1 MVGPPSLARGASS
14 PRVQE
19 GSDEADRR
27 NGRARVRI
35 TARLIAALALAAAA
49 VVAGATFVQMR
60 TERAR
65 LLEDLERRGSILAE
79 SIDTAIDPALMERDG
94 KRIDQFAQKFSNR
107 GRLIGIAVTDA
118 RGAVLAASAGLGGDA
133 AAVPELARQ
142 AMKQEQPVTRS
153 LKVLGRE
160 TTAYA
165 RPLHSDTDDTVVTG
179 ALVIF
184 QDTAY
189 IGERIHDLWR
199 HNFLRLLTQVFLI
212 SLVTLWI
219 VRWDVLAP
227 MAQMA
232 DWMKRLRAGEDV
244 EKDAFSRAGA
254 FAPMAHEVT
263 RFARHLT
270 AARDAAEEEARLR
283 RSAETLWTPERLK
296 EHVKN
301 KLGGQPL
308 VVVSNREPYMHRYKG
323 REVEVIVPAGGV
335 VTALDPLMKACGG
348 TWIAHGAGDAD
359 WETVDASN
367 RVRVPPE
374 DPRYTLRRI
383 PLTREEENGY
393 YYGFSNEGLWP
404 LCHVAH
410 VRPDFRPEDWTHYE
424 AANRKFADAVLEEI
438 EGRPSPCVLIQD
450 YHFALLPRLIK
461 EKRPDA
467 RVALFWHIPWPNPES
482 FGICPWQKEIL
493 SGMLGADLV
502 GFHTQYYCNNFLET
516 VDRTLECRI
525 DREGFS
531 VIKEGHLTSVKA
543 DPISVDFA
551 DSAAETGAKDGKAAL
566 LKELRVK
573 AEFLAVGVDRVDYT
587 KGILERFRAVE
598 RFLDKHPRY
607 QGRFTI
613 VQLGAPSR
621 THIKRY
627 NDFLAETEAEAD
639 RINWKFKA
647 ADWRP
652 IVYRTRHHNR
662 REILPYYASAD
673 VCLVTSLS
681 DGMNLVAKEFVAA
694 RADGDGA
701 LILSRFTGASRELGD
716 ALIVNPYDLDQ
727 AAEAIR
733 YALEM
738 PAAERRERMGRLRET
753 VKENNIYRWAG
764 NLIADL
770 TRIRVEPE
778 TVPGGIER

>member
-1 MVGPPSLARGASS
+1 M
-14 PRVQE
+14 
-19 GSDEADRR
+19 
-27 NGRARVRI
+27 RI
-35 TARLIAALALAAAA
+35 TARLIAALAMAAAA
-49 VVAGATFVQMR
+49 VVAGATFLQMR
-60 TERAR
+60 TERLR
-65 LLEDLERRGSILAE
+65 LMDDLERRGSILAE
-79 SIDTAIDPALMERDG
+79 SIDTAIDPALFERDR
-94 KRIDQFAQKFSNR
+94 KRIAQFAQTFSNR
-107 GRLIGIAVTDA
+107 GRLTGIAVCDA
-118 RGAVLAASAGLGGDA
+118 KGSILSASAALGGEAGAASD
-133 AAVPELARQ
+133 LARE
-142 AMKQEQPVTRS
+142 ALKQEKPVSRFVT
-153 LKVLGRE
+153 LQGRE
-160 TTAYA
+160 SSAYA
-165 RPLHSDTDDTVVTG
+165 LPLHSDDGIVTG

-189 IGERIHDLWR
+189 IGERLNDLWR

-232 DWMKRLRAGEDV
+232 DWMKRLRAGEPV
-244 EKDAFSRAGA
+244 EKDAFSGAGT
-254 FAPMAHEVT
+254 FAPVAREVT
-263 RFARHLT
+263 KFARHLS
-270 AARDAAEEEARLR
+270 AAKDAAEEEARLR
-283 RSAETLWTPERLK
+283 RAAETLWTAERLK

-323 REVEVIVPAGGV
+323 SDVEVIVPAGGV
-335 VTALDPLMKACGG
+335 VTALDPLLKACGG

-359 WETVDASN
+359 WEAVDASN

-410 VRPDFRPEDWTHYE
+410 VRPDFRPEDWTHYQ
-424 AANRKFADAVLEEI
+424 AANRKFADAVLDEI
-438 EGRPSPCVLIQD
+438 DGRSSPCVLIQD
-450 YHFALLPRLIK
+450 YHFALLPQYIK

-531 VIKEGHLTSVKA
+531 VIKEGHLTAVKA
-543 DPISVDFA
+543 YPISVDFA
-551 DSAAETGAKDGKAAL
+551 EGARDGAAKAGKAAL
-566 LKELRVK
+566 LKELRLK

-598 RFLDKHPRY
+598 RFLDKYPRY
-607 QGRFTI
+607 RGRFTF

-662 REILPYYASAD
+662 REIRPFYENAD
-673 VCLVTSLS
+673 LCLVTSLS
-681 DGMNLVAKEFVAA
+681 DGMNLVA
-694 RADGDGA
+694 
-701 LILSRFTGASRELGD
+701 
-716 ALIVNPYDLDQ
+716 
-727 AAEAIR
+727 
-733 YALEM
+733 
-738 PAAERRERMGRLRET
+738 
-753 VKENNIYRWAG
+753 
-764 NLIADL
+764 
-770 TRIRVEPE
+770 
-778 TVPGGIER
+778 